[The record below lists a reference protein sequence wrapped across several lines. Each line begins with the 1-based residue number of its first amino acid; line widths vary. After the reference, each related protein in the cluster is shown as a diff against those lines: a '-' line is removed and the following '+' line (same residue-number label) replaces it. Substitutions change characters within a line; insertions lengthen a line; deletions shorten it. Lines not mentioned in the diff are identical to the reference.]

1 MGTVAQAVEA
11 FRIYANEP
19 APRSR
24 QIARHLIDDRLL
36 PKSAGKRIE
45 HLSAYEVALYLL
57 ALSTAKKAADAAWCA
72 STWGMMTLD
81 GVQLRPPA
89 AGEPPQGR
97 LLNMIAGMFAYV
109 WSENGNGPMTDIV
122 LRSTLEITT
131 TSPHAIIDF
140 NGKRENYL
148 PPGGDPLSGRQRV
161 DRIPGATLRQIAMA
175 LSEGRPRN
183 ANQARQPD
191 ISRDP
196 SNFLSAPLAR

>member
-1 MGTVAQAVEA
+1 MGTVAQAIEA
-11 FRIYANEP
+11 FRVYFNEP
-19 APRSR
+19 APRSK

-45 HLSAYEVALYLL
+45 HLSAFEVAIYLI
-57 ALSTAKKAADAAWCA
+57 ALSTAKKASDAAWCA
-72 STWGMMTLD
+72 STWGSMTLN
-81 GVQLRPPA
+81 GVQLRPPL

-97 LLNMIAGMFAYV
+97 LLDMIAAMIAYV

-122 LRSTLEITT
+122 LSSTLEITT

-148 PPGGDPLSGRQRV
+148 RPGGDPLSGRQRV
-161 DRIPGATLRQIAMA
+161 DRIPGGTLRQIAMA

-183 ANQARQPD
+183 VTPPRQPD

-196 SNFLSAPLAR
+196 ASVLSAPLGS